1 LGHGPI
7 LEFRNLKTS
16 SPGKPIASVPAGE
29 QIMHRFWK
37 SALLGAV
44 LMVPVTVTPTALRAD
59 DRRYEDKEHH
69 DQHAWNAQE
78 DRAYRRWAKE
88 NHRKYATFAKLKEED
103 QQAYWRWRHDHPDE
117 RR

>member
-1 LGHGPI
+1 
-7 LEFRNLKTS
+7 
-16 SPGKPIASVPAGE
+16 
-29 QIMHRFWK
+29 MHSFWK

-44 LMVPVTVTPTALRAD
+44 LVIPVTVTPTALRAD

-69 DQHAWNAQE
+69 DEHAWNAQE

-88 NHRKYATFAKLKEED
+88 NHRKYVTFAKLKEDD

-117 RR
+117 RRDERR